1 MDFASLEE
9 LKQKL
14 KKISEKGFI
23 KSHRSNNTGIG
34 KTLEDEMGIS
44 ENNLPEH
51 DFTIGKTLIELKAQ
65 RIEAGTP
72 VTLST
77 KEPTWKI
84 NKFDMI
90 RRTGYLDKKGRQAL
104 KIILSTRG
112 YNPKGFKLKI
122 RGIFRR
128 RIAIIHHKLGEVCF
142 FDYRKLMG
150 IIRAKL
156 GENILLVLADV
167 KKKADNEYFN
177 YKEALYLSGFK
188 PQEFKKMIKDGRIIW
203 EFRLHLKS
211 DNAIRDHGSGFRTA
225 RKNLSD
231 LYQKEINL
239 I

>member
-1 MDFASLEE
+1 MDFASLGE

-14 KKISEKGFI
+14 KDISEKGFI

-84 NKFDMI
+84 NKFEVI
-90 RRTGYLDKKGRQAL
+90 RKTGYSDKKGRQAL

-112 YNPKGFKLKI
+112 YNPKGYKLEIK
-122 RGIFRR
+122 GIFNK
-128 RIAIIHHKLGEVCF
+128 RIAIVHHKLGEVCF
-142 FDYRKLMG
+142 FDFKKLIG
-150 IIRAKL
+150 LIKTKL
-156 GENILLVLADV
+156 GNNILLVLAD
-167 KKKADNEYFN
+167 A
-177 YKEALYLSGFK
+177 
-188 PQEFKKMIKDGRIIW
+188 
-203 EFRLHLKS
+203 
-211 DNAIRDHGSGFRTA
+211 
-225 RKNLSD
+225 
-231 LYQKEINL
+231 
-239 I
+239 

>member
-1 MDFASLEE
+1 MDFASLGE

-14 KKISEKGFI
+14 KEISERGFI

-72 VTLST
+72 VTLAT
-77 KEPTWKI
+77 KEPTWKM
-84 NKFDMI
+84 NKFEVI
-90 RRTGYLDKKGRQAL
+90 RKTGYLDKHGRQAL

-112 YNPKGFKLKI
+112 YNPKGYKLEIKGLFKK
-122 RGIFRR
+122 
-128 RIAIIHHKLGEVCF
+128 RIAIVHHELGEVCF
-142 FDYRKLMG
+142 FDLERLMN

-167 KKKADNEYFN
+167 KKKGDNEYFH

-188 PQEFKKMIKDGRIIW
+188 SKEFKKMIRNSKIIW

-211 DNAIRDHGSGFRTA
+211 DTAIRDHGSGFRTA
-225 RKNLSD
+225 RKNLSE
-231 LYQKEINL
+231 LYLKEINL
-239 I
+239 L

>member
-1 MDFASLEE
+1 MDFVSLEE
-9 LKQKL
+9 LKKKL
-14 KKISEKGFI
+14 KEISERGFI

-77 KEPTWKI
+77 KEPTWKM
-84 NKFDMI
+84 NKFEII
-90 RRTGYLDKKGRQAL
+90 RKTGYLDKQGRQAL

-112 YNPKGFKLKI
+112 YNPKGYKIEI
-122 RGIFRR
+122 RGLFKK
-128 RIAIIHHKLGEVCF
+128 RIAIVHQKLGEVCF
-142 FDYRKLMG
+142 FDFGKLMN

-156 GENILLVLADV
+156 GEHILLVLANV
-167 KKKADNEYFN
+167 KKKGDNEYFN
-177 YKEALYLSGFK
+177 YTEATYFSGFK
-188 PQEFKKMIKDGRIIW
+188 ERAFKKMIKDGRIIW

-211 DNAIRDHGSGFRTA
+211 DTAIRDHGSGFRTA
-225 RKNLSD
+225 RRNLSAMYD
-231 LYQKEINL
+231 KEIKL

>member
-1 MDFASLEE
+1 MDFASLGE

-14 KKISEKGFI
+14 KEISENGFI

-72 VTLST
+72 ITLST
-77 KEPTWKI
+77 KEPIWKM
-84 NKFDMI
+84 NKFEVI
-90 RRTGYLDKKGRQAL
+90 KKTGYLDKKGRQAL
-104 KIILSTRG
+104 KIILSTKG
-112 YNPKGFKLKI
+112 YNPKGYKLEI
-122 RGIFRR
+122 RGLFKK
-128 RIAIIHHKLGEVCF
+128 RIAIVHYKLGEVCF
-142 FDYRKLMG
+142 FDFGKLMD
-150 IIRAKL
+150 IIKAKL

-167 KKKADNEYFN
+167 KKKGDNEYFH

-188 PQEFKKMIKDGRIIW
+188 PKEFKNMIKNGKIIW

-211 DNAIRDHGSGFRTA
+211 DTAIRDHGSGFRTA
-225 RKNLSD
+225 RRNLSE
-231 LYQKEINL
+231 LYLKEINL
-239 I
+239 L